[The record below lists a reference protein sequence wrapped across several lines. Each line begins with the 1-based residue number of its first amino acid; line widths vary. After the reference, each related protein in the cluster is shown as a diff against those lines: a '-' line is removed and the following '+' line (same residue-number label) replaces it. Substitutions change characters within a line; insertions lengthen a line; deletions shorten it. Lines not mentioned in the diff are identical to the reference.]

1 MIWRGVP
8 GLGVYNLTVPLRL
21 ANTLKTA
28 SMQSEE
34 AHWIYV
40 IKTGYMILGLAVK
53 NAE

>member
-1 MIWRGVP
+1 MPGFGVS
-8 GLGVYNLTVPLRL
+8 NLTVPLLL

-28 SMQSEE
+28 SILSEE

-40 IKTGYMILGLAVK
+40 IKTGYIILGFAVK